1 MSGEEKLVKC
11 VKLLCLQR
19 LTKFVVLFFCYPSLY
34 FYLHLLLWH
43 YTEIL
48 ACGSYRPANAR
59 LDHTSSPPLE
69 LWWCSPVVV
78 IV

>member
-19 LTKFVVLFFCYPSLY
+19 LTKFVVLFFCNPSLY

-59 LDHTSSPPLE
+59 LDYTSSPPLE